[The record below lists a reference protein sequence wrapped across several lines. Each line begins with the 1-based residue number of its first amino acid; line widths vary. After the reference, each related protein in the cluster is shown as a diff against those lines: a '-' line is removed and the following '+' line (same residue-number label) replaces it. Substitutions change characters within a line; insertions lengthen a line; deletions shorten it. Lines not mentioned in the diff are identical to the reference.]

1 MIIIIIMIIIVL
13 IVTVTATEL
22 ISSSSSSSSSDL
34 ISNYLITRLTIT
46 ILYILPSY
54 TVIYHISY

>member
-1 MIIIIIMIIIVL
+1 MIIIVL

-22 ISSSSSSSSSDL
+22 ISSSSSSSSDL
-34 ISNYLITRLTIT
+34 ISNHLITRLTIT